1 MTVKAHNDNARQKRL
16 NWKEYLHV
24 ETMSDVQT
32 ALNDQFGKGK
42 VKLLSLRQ
50 DGTINVKGL
59 WEQRIKIRIFL
70 KYKLKLNCLNKLAE
84 DRGFSSTIGWG

>member
-1 MTVKAHNDNARQKRL
+1 MIIAVYNGKKGGQNMKTRQ
-16 NWKEYLHV
+16 
-24 ETMSDVQT
+24 DIQT

-59 WEQRIKIRIFL
+59 WERRIKVRWFL
-70 KYKLKLNCLNKLAE
+70 KYKLGLLCLNKLAE
-84 DRGFSSTIGWG
+84 ERGYSSVIGWE